1 MKVNRYG
8 EPLLLPIYDVVDSV
22 ITQLE
27 TSKQVLLHAP
37 TGAGKSTGL
46 PLAILNNARFSGRII
61 MLEPRR
67 IAARSVAERLAEQLN
82 EPVGMT
88 VGYRMRS
95 ETKVSVSTRL
105 EVVTEG
111 ILTRILQQDPE
122 LSGVSLVI
130 LDEFH
135 ERSLQADLA
144 LALLLDVQEGL
155 RDDLRILVMSATL
168 DNQRL
173 SSLLPEAPIV
183 VSEGR
188 SYPVARSY
196 HPLPAH
202 LPFERSVASAV
213 LRLLQQETGSLLLF
227 LPGVAEI
234 QRVLIQLEGKVGN
247 GTLLCPLYGA
257 LSLSEQRMA
266 IMPAPA
272 GMRKV
277 VLATNIAETSLTIE
291 GIRLVVD
298 SGLERTNRF
307 EPKSGL
313 TRLITQRIS
322 QASMIQRAGRAGRLE
337 AGVCWHLFSQEQAER
352 ATEHSEPEI
361 LHSDLSNLLLSL
373 LQWGCR
379 DSSQLHWSDNP
390 PQAALAVA
398 QSLLTRLGA
407 LDDKQQLTARG
418 WRMTESGCEPR
429 LAAILC
435 LAREWCSGKGS
446 CAEKESAG
454 EVLATAAKLVAILEE
469 PPRWGAPDLIHCLTS
484 NQSHWQQRAKQ
495 LFRNLVRSLADN
507 TVTDPNSINLEY
519 VPELLVQGF
528 PDRIAKNRD
537 NLGRFQ
543 FATGLGAVLEREEP
557 LSGETW
563 LVAPALQQGSKTP
576 DARILLAC
584 PLNIEQIVRQYPAL
598 FTEQTAI
605 EWDDNKGTLRAWK
618 RLKCGRLTVKAQPL
632 AKPSATELQ
641 EALLNWV
648 RQEGLAA
655 LTWSQEASQ
664 LRIRLQRA
672 AEWLPEIEWPAVD
685 DDTLLDS
692 LEQWLQPALEVE
704 RVQDLKGLR
713 QVELSSAL
721 VTLLDWQQRQI
732 LDNELPTNYTVPTG
746 SRINIEYFYDK
757 PPVLSVRMQEMYGE
771 QQNPVLAKGRIPVV
785 VELLSP
791 AHRPLQ
797 ITQDL
802 AAFWRG
808 AYREVQ
814 KEMKGRYPKH
824 LWPDDP
830 ANAAPTRRVKKY
842 M

>member
-1 MKVNRYG
+1 M
-8 EPLLLPIYDVVDSV
+8 LLPIYDVVDSV

-46 PLAILNNARFSGRII
+46 PLAILNNGRFSGRII

-95 ETKVSVSTRL
+95 ETKVSISTRL

-111 ILTRILQQDPE
+111 ILTRMLQQDPE

-173 SSLLPEAPIV
+173 SSLLPEVPIV

-202 LPFERSVASAV
+202 LPFEQAVVSAV

-227 LPGVAEI
+227 LPGAAEI
-234 QRVLIQLEGKVGN
+234 QRILVQLEGKVN
-247 GTLLCPLYGA
+247 NDTLLCPLYGA

-313 TRLITQRIS
+313 TRLLTQRIS

-379 DSSQLHWSDNP
+379 DSSQLHWLDNP

-435 LAREWCSGKGS
+435 LAREWGSGKGS

-454 EVLATAAKLVAILEE
+454 EVLAEVLATAAKLVAILEE
-469 PPRWGAPDLIHCLTS
+469 PPRWGPPDLIHYLIS

-507 TVTDPNSINLEY
+507 TVTDPDSINLEY

-543 FATGLGAVLEREEP
+543 LTTGLGAVLEREES

-563 LVAPALQQGSKTP
+563 LVAPVLQQDSKIP

-584 PLNIEQIVRQYPAL
+584 PLNIEQIFRQYPAL

-757 PPVLSVRMQEMYGE
+757 PPVLPVRMQEMYGE

-830 ANAAPTRRVKKY
+830 ANTAPTRRAKKY